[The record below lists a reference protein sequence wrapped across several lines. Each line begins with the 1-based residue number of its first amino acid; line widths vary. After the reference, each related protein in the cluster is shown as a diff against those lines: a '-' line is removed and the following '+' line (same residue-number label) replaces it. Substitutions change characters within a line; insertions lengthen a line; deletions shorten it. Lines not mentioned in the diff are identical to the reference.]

1 MGALLY
7 LLLMVVN
14 SSAMF
19 VNVFAGVGMHLDNL
33 QNASLGNWC
42 MVGYVIG
49 AVVAMVLG
57 GKGLHFKYLFAMGFF
72 FLSLSAVFMYFEVQ
86 AAGVFE
92 RLKYAVIIRATGMM
106 ILYALT
112 AAYANQRMPF
122 KYLSTWICIML
133 TVRMVVGPSVGGA
146 IYTNVLQE
154 RQQHYVTRYAQNVDL
169 LNPDASTSFL
179 GTVQGMKYQGKSET
193 EARNMAAISTKGRIQ
208 VQATLSALK
217 EMAGWTIYGGLI
229 CMIFVLVVPYP
240 KRKLLT

>member
-1 MGALLY
+1 
-7 LLLMVVN
+7 
-14 SSAMF
+14 
-19 VNVFAGVGMHLDNL
+19 
-33 QNASLGNWC
+33 
-42 MVGYVIG
+42 MVGYAIG
-49 AVVAMVLG
+49 AVIAMVLG
-57 GKGLHFKYLFAMGFF
+57 GKGLHFKYLVAMGFF

-86 AAGVFE
+86 TAGVYE

-133 TVRMVVGPSVGGA
+133 TVRMVVGPSIGGA

-154 RQQHYVTRYAQNVDL
+154 RQQHYITRYAQNVDL
-169 LNPDASTSFL
+169 VNLEASSSYSN
-179 GTVQGMKYQGKSET
+179 TVQGMQYQGKSET
-193 EARNMAAISTKGRIQ
+193 EAHNMAAMSVKGRIQ
-208 VQATLSALK
+208 VQATLSAVK
-217 EMAGWTIYGGLI
+217 EMAGWTIYAGVI

>member
-1 MGALLY
+1 
-7 LLLMVVN
+7 
-14 SSAMF
+14 
-19 VNVFAGVGMHLDNL
+19 
-33 QNASLGNWC
+33 
-42 MVGYVIG
+42 
-49 AVVAMVLG
+49 
-57 GKGLHFKYLFAMGFF
+57 
-72 FLSLSAVFMYFEVQ
+72 
-86 AAGVFE
+86 
-92 RLKYAVIIRATGMM
+92 M

-122 KYLSTWICIML
+122 KYLST
-133 TVRMVVGPSVGGA
+133 GSVLCLLCVWLWDRGGA

-154 RQQHYVTRYAQNVDL
+154 RQQHYITRYAQNVDL

>member
-1 MGALLY
+1 MDVTRRSPYVLLDAFKLRTIRMGALLY
-7 LLLMVVN
+7 LLLMVIN

-42 MVGYVIG
+42 MVGYAIG
-49 AVVAMVLG
+49 AVIAMVLG

-86 AAGVFE
+86 TAGVYE

-122 KYLSTWICIML
+122 KYPFHLDLYYAYCAYGCGTEYRRSNLYKCFAGAATTLYNPLCAKC
-133 TVRMVVGPSVGGA
+133 GPA
-146 IYTNVLQE
+146 
-154 RQQHYVTRYAQNVDL
+154 
-169 LNPDASTSFL
+169 
-179 GTVQGMKYQGKSET
+179 
-193 EARNMAAISTKGRIQ
+193 
-208 VQATLSALK
+208 
-217 EMAGWTIYGGLI
+217 
-229 CMIFVLVVPYP
+229 
-240 KRKLLT
+240 

>member
-1 MGALLY
+1 MY
-7 LLLMVVN
+7 LEVQT
-14 SSAMF
+14 
-19 VNVFAGVGMHLDNL
+19 AGV
-33 QNASLGNWC
+33 
-42 MVGYVIG
+42 Y
-49 AVVAMVLG
+49 
-57 GKGLHFKYLFAMGFF
+57 
-72 FLSLSAVFMYFEVQ
+72 
-86 AAGVFE
+86 E

-133 TVRMVVGPSVGGA
+133 TVRMVVGPSIGGA

-154 RQQHYVTRYAQNVDL
+154 RQQHYITRYAQNVDL